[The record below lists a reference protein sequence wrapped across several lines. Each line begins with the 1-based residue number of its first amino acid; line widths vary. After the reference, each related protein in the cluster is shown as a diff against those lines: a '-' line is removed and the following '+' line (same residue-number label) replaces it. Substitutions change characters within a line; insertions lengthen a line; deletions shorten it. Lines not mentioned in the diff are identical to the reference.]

1 MRARVGADSG
11 CPGPG
16 HRVVVEVEARLSEA
30 HGQRW
35 GGTHGRR
42 NGVEGRASRRYA
54 RPLCGGGVYAGVE
67 HGAGMASGGC
77 RFIVSGHAF
86 ASLRHARQERN
97 RARHP
102 AGSRFGSF
110 GFLRMPL
117 FFRDTAPHDCA
128 ALRHTG
134 LLKFGILR
142 MPPAA
147 AMRARVGAD
156 SGCPG
161 PGHRVVVEVEAR
173 LSEAHGQRWGG
184 THGRRNGV
192 EGRASRRYARPLC
205 GGGVYAGVEHG
216 AVGEWGRTR
225 ASRRDAPPPQGCGIR
240 RMPIYSIRVCRSEA

>member
-1 MRARVGADSG
+1 MPPAAAMRARVGADSG

-35 GGTHGRR
+35 GTHGWR

-77 RFIVSGHAF
+77 RFIVSGHAV

-147 AMRARVGAD
+147 AMRA
-156 SGCPG
+156 
-161 PGHRVVVEVEAR
+161 VVVE
-173 LSEAHGQRWGG
+173 
-184 THGRRNGV
+184 
-192 EGRASRRYARPLC
+192 PP
-205 GGGVYAGVEHG
+205 
-216 AVGEWGRTR
+216 
-225 ASRRDAPPPQGCGIR
+225 DAPAAAMRAVVVEPPDAT
-240 RMPIYSIRVCRSEA
+240 PL